1 MSYSTFNTKLEGEI
15 AILTISRPE
24 SLNALNSI
32 LFKELNTYLDSITE
46 NNKIKVLVITGDGKA
61 FVAGADI
68 AEMQNMTK
76 EEAFQFSKIGQDT
89 FLRLENLDIPV
100 IAAVNGYALGG
111 GCELALACDFR
122 ISNNY
127 GKFGLPEVSLGL
139 IPGYGGT
146 QRLSRL
152 SGLGNT
158 LFLQLTGQ
166 MIDAEE
172 ALRMGI
178 VQKVTEANE
187 LMNEA
192 LKIAKKITQHGP
204 NSIKTLKKVVR
215 NGYQIDLNKAYD
227 LESTEFSKLFESDGP
242 EGMKAFL
249 EKRKPNWK

>member
-1 MSYSTFNTKLEGEI
+1 MSYSTFNTKHEGEI
-15 AILTISRPE
+15 AIVTISRPE
-24 SLNALNSI
+24 ALNALNNTF
-32 LFKELNTYLDSITE
+32 FKEFNAYLDTIE
-46 NNKIKVLVITGDGKA
+46 NDENTNILIITGEGKA
-61 FVAGADI
+61 FIAGADI

-76 EEAFQFSKIGQDT
+76 EEGYQFSKTGQNT
-89 FLRLENLDIPV
+89 FSRLENLNKPV

-158 LFLQLTGQ
+158 LYLQLTGQ

-178 VQKVTEANE
+178 VQKVVDASE
-187 LMNEA
+187 LMTEA
-192 LKIAKKITQHGP
+192 LKIAGKITQHGP
-204 NSIKTLKKVVR
+204 NAIKTLKKVVR
-215 NGYQIDLNKAYD
+215 GGYQVDLNKAYD
-227 LESTEFSKLFESDGP
+227 LESDEFSKLFESDGP